1 MSEVRGNE
9 HAEPLQEV
17 LSRWDTDAREGL
29 SSTEVKRRAETYG
42 GNVLE
47 KPPEPGLLRR
57 FMAQF
62 SDFLVIILILAALV
76 SGLLG
81 ETLDAAVISIIV
93 LLNAV
98 IGLIQEGK
106 AEQALKSLEKL
117 SAPNAR
123 VLRHGVPAVIPASE
137 VVPGDI
143 ILLEAGDRIP
153 ADVRLI
159 ETHTFRC
166 DESALTGE
174 SVPVDKD
181 ASVVLPVEAD
191 LAERRNM
198 AYAGTVVTQGRARGV
213 VVATGMRTEVGKI
226 AGALKSVVREKT
238 PLQKSLTTL
247 GKVLGIIV
255 LAISFGIFVLGIAR
269 GERPLDMFLVAVSLA
284 VAAIPEGLPAVV
296 TVVLAI
302 GIKKMAAQNAI
313 VKKLPAV
320 ETLGSTTVICSDK
333 TGTITQNEMTVVA
346 AYAAE
351 KFFYKDNIPEEILG
365 RFQAEGFAEPD
376 PFPGSLPVTV
386 PGVTFGTGE
395 MGSTA
400 DPSVPAIPSRAE
412 QDLSVTLFGAAL
424 ASDAVILDSGTQVS
438 GNSVNTTP
446 NNGYH
451 NRSKDTIHKDIIGDP
466 TEVAL
471 VAAALEAGF
480 NKSKLEKRF
489 PRVCEIPFDSVR
501 KRMTTVHSLPGG
513 RHLIL
518 VKGAPEMVLASC
530 LLNHETFQAF
540 NRANLIMAEHGLRV
554 IAVAYRIIGALPDR
568 ISEDLETDLVPTGLL
583 GMIDPPRP
591 GVAEAVARCK
601 EAGIMPVM
609 ITGDNPVTALAI
621 ARMVGIAG
629 QNDRCMSGQELA
641 SIDAEALASRVKE
654 IRVYGRVSPEHKVK
668 IVDAFKIRG
677 EVVAMTGD
685 GVNDAPALKR
695 ADIGVSMGIT
705 GTDVAKEAAD
715 MVLADDNFATI
726 VTAVAEG
733 RTIYSNIAKFV
744 VYLLSCNMGEIV
756 AITGSMLMRLPLILQ
771 PVQIL
776 WLNLVTDGFP
786 ALALGFEPGEP
797 DAMKRPPRPP
807 SEPLLTGRRWSTIL
821 IQAFLIGAATV
832 GAFLH
837 GMRAGSDGDYSRTLA
852 FVTLGIAE
860 LLRAFTARSE
870 TKSVFSTGLFRNT
883 FMNAG
888 VLISFALILLVV
900 EVPVLSAVFST
911 VNLSARDWGVAF
923 LYGLIPATGN
933 EIAKFTRRRR
943 ETIS

>member
-1 MSEVRGNE
+1 MSEVRCNE
-9 HAEPLQEV
+9 HAEPLEEV
-17 LSRWDTDAREGL
+17 LSRWDTDTREGL

-57 FMAQF
+57 FIAQF

-174 SVPVDKD
+174 SMPVDKD
-181 ASVVLPVEAD
+181 ASVVLPAEAD

-238 PLQKSLTTL
+238 PLQSSLTTL

-296 TVVLAI
+296 TVVLAM

-346 AYAAE
+346 AYAGG
-351 KFFYKDNIPEEILG
+351 KFFYKENVPEEILG
-365 RFQAEGFAEPD
+365 RFQAEGFGEPD
-376 PFPGSLPVTV
+376 LFPRSLPVTAP

-395 MGSTA
+395 IGPTA
-400 DPSVPAIPSRAE
+400 DPSVPAIPSRPE

-424 ASDAVILDSGTQVS
+424 ASDAVIRDRCTQVS
-438 GNSVNTTP
+438 GDSVNATP
-446 NNGYH
+446 NNRH
-451 NRSKDTIHKDIIGDP
+451 HSRTKDIRRKDIIGDP

-471 VAAALEAGF
+471 VAAALEVGF
-480 NKSKLEKRF
+480 NKSKLEERF
-489 PRVCEIPFDSVR
+489 PRIGEIPFDPVR
-501 KRMTTVHSLPGG
+501 KRMTTIHSLPGG
-513 RHLIL
+513 SHLIL

-530 LLNHETFQAF
+530 LYNHETFQEF
-540 NRANLIMAEHGLRV
+540 DRANLIMAEHGLRV

-641 SIDAEALASRVKE
+641 SIDTEALASRVKE

-677 EVVAMTGD
+677 DVVAMTGD

-726 VTAVAEG
+726 VSAVAEG

-807 SEPLLTGRRWSTIL
+807 SEPLLTWRRWSTIL

-837 GMRAGSDGDYSRTLA
+837 GMRAGGEDYSRTLA
-852 FVTLGIAE
+852 FVTLVIAE

-870 TKSVFSTGLFRNT
+870 TKSVLSSGLFRNT

-888 VLISFALILLVV
+888 VLISFTLILLVV
-900 EVPVLSAVFST
+900 ELPVLNAVFST
-911 VNLSARDWGVAF
+911 IDLSARDWGVAF

-933 EIAKFTRRRR
+933 EIAKFIRRRR
-943 ETIS
+943 T